1 LVTADAHGFG
11 LLAERWYASLQEGV
25 AMGVIGGS
33 QSGSPRRAGEN
44 ACLGPA
50 PGVKLRYLASIV
62 GVCLAFAVPVRAH
75 HSFSIF
81 DVNKT
86 ITISGTV
93 QRFQWSSPHSWIDL
107 MVPKEGGQG
116 ELWSVEC
123 GAPGL
128 LARHGW
134 TKESL
139 KPGDKIK
146 LDLHPLKTG
155 RSGGACLAVTLAD
168 GKRLDLGSSDIYKVQ
183 KNVLKKGT
191 TEAE

>member
-1 LVTADAHGFG
+1 
-11 LLAERWYASLQEGV
+11 
-25 AMGVIGGS
+25 MGVIGES
-33 QSGSPRRAGEN
+33 ESGAPRRAG
-44 ACLGPA
+44 ASVR
-50 PGVKLRYLASIV
+50 PGSALRVKSQYLASLA
-62 GVCLAFAVPVRAH
+62 GMCLTLAVPVLAH

-86 ITISGTV
+86 ITVSGTV

-107 MVPKEGGQG
+107 KVPKEGAES

-139 KPGDKIK
+139 KAGDKIT

-155 RSGGACLAVTLAD
+155 RSGGACLAVTLAS

-183 KNVLKKGT
+183 KDVLKKGPT
-191 TEAE
+191 QAE